1 MTQRPQAADAAPRR
15 RRGLELPPR
24 TRPRDDAKASSCLLI
39 PGPLLHAADIAASA
53 APAAA
58 AAAIRCSDGPCAKH
72 NTFARPSRVFRE
84 CYPPRPRRARLARP
98 RPSRR
103 RLPPKPSWPG
113 PPARVAATP
122 SRLRLRLCCSLG
134 TLLALSGA
142 LGPLA
147 LLGGAPSRPPLLVP
161 IAQQQQAVGVFALRF
176 GLGGPPRGVQE
187 VDRLLREEP
196 NRR

>member
-1 MTQRPQAADAAPRR
+1 MTQRPQAASSSPGHSSMRPTLRRPLRRPRLRLRSVAATGPAQNTILLHDLRAFFASAILRALVGQDWRARARR
-15 RRGLELPPR
+15 AGASPQNRRGRGLLLGLLRRGLG
-24 TRPRDDAKASSCLLI
+24 LL
-39 PGPLLHAADIAASA
+39 
-53 APAAA
+53 
-58 AAAIRCSDGPCAKH
+58 
-72 NTFARPSRVFRE
+72 
-84 CYPPRPRRARLARP
+84 LALR
-98 RPSRR
+98 
-103 RLPPKPSWPG
+103 
-113 PPARVAATP
+113 ATP
-122 SRLRLRLCCSLG
+122 SRLRLRLCCGLG